1 MRIFTLLLVLSSL
14 SNMAFGQE
22 AAVEASA
29 RAVATA
35 TEDANETI
43 ASQAEAIQ
51 QERFDK
57 FIDMMSHKVMVG
69 RFTIDG
75 MDDEERREEKYEI
88 KKVTKAKKGDFW
100 NIFARM
106 KFGDVD
112 MTLPFMVEVKW
123 AGMTPVITV
132 DEMKLIGMKD
142 SFDARVVLDSG
153 KYAGTWR
160 HGKVGGLMFGR
171 IEDAE
176 KGSDEAEQSGASS
189 DDPVDE
195 TE

>member
-1 MRIFTLLLVLSSL
+1 MRIATLLFVFSVLSL
-14 SNMAFGQE
+14 
-22 AAVEASA
+22 ASA
-29 RAVATA
+29 QEKVNESAVAIKDVRS
-35 TEDANETI
+35 DA
-43 ASQAEAIQ
+43 AAAIQ
-51 QERFDK
+51 QERHDIFVG
-57 FIDMMSHKVMVG
+57 MMSGKAMVG

-75 MDDEERREEKYEI
+75 MDDEKRREERYEI
-88 KKVTKAKKGDFW
+88 KKVIKGKKGDVW

-112 MTLPFMVEVKW
+112 MTLPFVVEVKW

-171 IEDAE
+171 IEELKKTEVKQTSESGDE
-176 KGSDEAEQSGASS
+176 EAE
-189 DDPVDE
+189 
-195 TE
+195 